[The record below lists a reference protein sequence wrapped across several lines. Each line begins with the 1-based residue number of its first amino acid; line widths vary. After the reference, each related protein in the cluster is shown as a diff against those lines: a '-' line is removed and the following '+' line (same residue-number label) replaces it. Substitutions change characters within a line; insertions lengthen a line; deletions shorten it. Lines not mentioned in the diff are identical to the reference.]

1 MQMMNRRQLLKSSAI
16 TAAVLPV
23 ATGLTLATT
32 GCSTSWIDTA
42 IKDIPVAE
50 GIAQSILG
58 IAALA
63 GGNGA
68 MDPAIAAL
76 IKVAGTAVT
85 AGLTTL
91 EALINQYKTAP
102 NSSVLDKIDVA
113 LTDLQTNLGSILQV
127 SGIKDANLQI
137 AISSAV
143 GLAIA
148 VISAIQTLVPAAPVS
163 SAVRRAASHKLVKAT
178 VVPSADQI
186 ASMFNAVMVLHG
198 FEQFQVK

>member
-32 GCSTSWIDTA
+32 GCSTNWIDVA
-42 IKDIPVAE
+42 IKDIPTAE
-50 GIAQSILG
+50 GIANSILG

-63 GGNGA
+63 SGNGTLDA
-68 MDPAIAAL
+68 PLAAL
-76 IKVAGTAVT
+76 VNTAGTMVI

-127 SGIKDANLQI
+127 SGIKDSNLQI
-137 AISSAV
+137 AISTAV

-163 SAVRRAASHKLVKAT
+163 SALRRAASHKLLKAT
-178 VVPSADQI
+178 VVPDSAQI
-186 ASMFNAVMVLHG
+186 SSMFNAVMVLHG